1 MGWPVTREPA
11 LPWNR
16 AGTRL
21 EAGGIPVPYQR
32 INIELIVVA
41 YDADAVAA

>member
-1 MGWPVTREPA
+1 MTREPD

-21 EAGGIPVPYQR
+21 EAGGIPVPFQR
-32 INIELIVVA
+32 IDIEMIVVA
-41 YDADAVAA
+41 DEADAVAA